1 MLTLSPP
8 LPPSQEEDVVFTVM
22 QPPVHGTLD
31 LEVDNGHVQ
40 ASRFSMSDIY
50 ENRVSYHHSGT
61 EHFADTFTFTVS
73 DGTNDM
79 FTMQSDQPSGPPHQP
94 LTSPQV
100 IVSPLPSA
108 SSPTT

>member
-1 MLTLSPP
+1 M
-8 LPPSQEEDVVFTVM
+8 FTVM

-31 LEVDNGHVQ
+31 VEVDGGYVQ
-40 ASRFSMSDIY
+40 ASYFSMNDIY
-50 ENRVSYHHSGT
+50 ENRVSYHHGGT

-79 FTMQSDQPSGPPHQP
+79 FTMQSDQPVGQPHQP

-100 IVSPLPSA
+100 GDV
-108 SSPTT
+108 TVTV